1 MLQDEEFEEEMMTP
15 ERIAALGF
23 KPQSEVITNHL
34 LPYADELDAE
44 STAFLKEVKTNLAQ
58 AVMLREMK
66 PGCGVWSS
74 RLMRYI
80 RLYGLKFSK
89 EDHIAFIKLA
99 YELLLIPDLEPTKI
113 HKFGT
118 MFVILAKKR
127 NLVSPKELTLPWRPL
142 FNLGKKLFKNNATD
156 IGMYHYLS

>member
-34 LPYADELDAE
+34 LPYADELDVE
-44 STAFLKEVKTNLAQ
+44 STVFLKEVKTNLAQ

-74 RLMRYI
+74 RLMR
-80 RLYGLKFSK
+80 
-89 EDHIAFIKLA
+89 
-99 YELLLIPDLEPTKI
+99 
-113 HKFGT
+113 
-118 MFVILAKKR
+118 
-127 NLVSPKELTLPWRPL
+127 
-142 FNLGKKLFKNNATD
+142 
-156 IGMYHYLS
+156 